1 MDDGS
6 IGAWL
11 VLIAALVNLVFQ
23 VGMLAFNVVGVPLG
37 VMH

>member
-6 IGAWL
+6 MGAWL

-23 VGMLAFNVVGVPLG
+23 VGMLAFNIVGVPLDLI
-37 VMH
+37 H